1 MAFDILGL
9 PVAQQVTAV
18 YVAYFGRA
26 PDPVGLNFWID
37 EVNRGINELGKTPQ
51 QVLDDIS
58 ESFRLSEEAQDL
70 FPVVLQFPNLATEES
85 IREFVGD
92 VFQNLFN
99 RDPEPAGEDF
109 WTGVIQDRIDA
120 GINIGDILIDIIAGA
135 QNTEFGQDATTI
147 GNKIEAGNAYASL
160 FANEPEALWTVEG
173 DIEGARQVVA
183 GVDETD
189 ASVEAAEA
197 LAQQLLDENVANS
210 GEAFTLTSAADNL
223 TPDAAD
229 PANQTTDRND
239 SFDGV
244 VNDGGTSTFD
254 TEDTIDAGGGD
265 QDRLEVRIVDA
276 ADTGTTAAPD
286 LAGIERVFLENQ
298 DTAGDTFTLD
308 TLDVDGVQQFWSKES
323 LPNTD
328 TVLANVDTLAPTFGL
343 DAARGTYQVNFD
355 PAAVDGGTDALN
367 VAATN
372 GSDAVLQ
379 VSGGTGATQNVIE
392 TVALSSLG
400 TEANTVNLRAGTSLT
415 SLTVT
420 GAAALT
426 LVDGGDGFASLATV
440 DASGLNVASPGLD
453 IDLTGNDADLT
464 FTGGNGDDRVVLDK
478 DEADGDDSLDG
489 KDGTA
494 DIFALSLDDGQTAD
508 LANEGAGVSNFEVF
522 ELVSAQAGAKSVAAD
537 VNADFATLT
546 YSGADTA
553 DDSFAFTGL
562 AADST
567 LDLAAD
573 ADTVSAAIDSDTD
586 ADSVTAAL
594 AGGIEIATSLVLN
607 GFETVALQSDGGSAN
622 TIAELQAGAA
632 ETLGVTGDQDL
643 TLTSIADIDA
653 ETTEIDAEGFGGDLT
668 IGGLDEDLAA
678 FKGGDG
684 RNDVTVN
691 DGNID
696 ADAAFSAG
704 AGTED
709 ALRGTVGSG
718 AQGIVDITG
727 FETVALTSDGDFSMD
742 FRNAQDIETLR
753 VTDGGGNDIVTL
765 SRLNGD
771 GTGVEL
777 IDAFASVALGLEAGT
792 VHDVTLGGT
801 DFGGDL
807 SLDDAATTLNV
818 ETADNPQTID
828 ELDGVALTTVNV
840 TGDQDLVLGGTALAD
855 TVTTVD
861 AGGAA
866 GALTVD
872 LENTSGE
879 GTLIG
884 GAGNDT
890 LTGSA
895 QIDQITGGPGSD
907 VLDGDGGADEFVWT
921 AEALDSGDVAAGDE
935 DSLQTAGGSVQG
947 GEIVNFATGVEDA
960 LLIGGEAASAL
971 GDDTDLGDTFDADNN
986 IVFVD
991 AGGGNDLIQIDLN
1004 GDQAF
1009 NAADDFQITINDAD
1023 DNITGATYNAENDW
1037 IVLG

>member
-26 PDPVGLNFWID
+26 PDPFGLNFWID
-37 EVNRGINELGKTPQ
+37 EFNKGVNEEGKTPAR
-51 QVLDDIS
+51 VLDDIS
-58 ESFRLSEEAQDL
+58 ESFRLGEEAQAL

-85 IREFVGD
+85 IREFVRE

-109 WTGVIQDRIDA
+109 WTGVIQDRVEA
-120 GINIGDILIDIIAGA
+120 GINIGDILIDIVSGA
-135 QNTEFGQDATTI
+135 QNTELGQDATTI
-147 GNKIEAGNAYASL
+147 GNKIEAGATYASL
-160 FANEPEALWTVEG
+160 FANEPDALWTAEG

-183 GVDETD
+183 GVDETE
-189 ASVEAAEA
+189 ASVEAAGE
-197 LAQQLLDENVANS
+197 LAQQLVDENVANS
-210 GEAFTLTSAADNL
+210 GEDFILTAAADTL

-244 VNDGGTSTFD
+244 VNDAGTTTFD
-254 TEDTIDAGGGD
+254 TEDTIDAGGGE
-265 QDRLEVRIVDA
+265 QDRLEARIVDA
-276 ADTGTTAAPD
+276 ADTGTTAAPE

-298 DTAGDTFTLD
+298 DTDGDTFTLD
-308 TLDVDGVQQFWSKES
+308 TLKVDGVQQFWSKES

-328 TVLANVDTLAPTFGL
+328 TVVANLDALDPTFGL
-343 DAARGTYQVNFD
+343 DAARGIYQVNFD
-355 PAAVDGGTDALN
+355 PAAVDGGTDTMN

-379 VSGGTGATQNVIE
+379 VSDGAGATQSGIE

-400 TEANTVNLRAGTSLT
+400 TQANTVDLRAGTSLT
-415 SLTVT
+415 GLTVT

-426 LVDGGDGFASLATV
+426 LVDGDDGFANLASV
-440 DASGLNVASPGLD
+440 DASGLSVASPGLD

-464 FTGGNGDDRVVLDK
+464 FTGSDGDDRVLLDK

-494 DIFALSLDDGQTAD
+494 DVFALSLDDGQATD
-508 LANEGAGVSNFEVF
+508 LANEGAGVANFEVF
-522 ELVSAQAGAKSVAAD
+522 ELVSAQAGAKSVSAD
-537 VNADFATLT
+537 VDADFATLT

-553 DDSFAFTGL
+553 DDGFAFAGL

-567 LDLAAD
+567 LDLAGD
-573 ADTVSAAIDSDTD
+573 ADTVSAAIDTDTD

-594 AGGIEIATSLVLN
+594 AGGIEVATSLVLN
-607 GFETVALQSDGGSAN
+607 GFETVTLDSGGGSAN
-622 TIAELQAGAA
+622 TIAELQADAA

-643 TLTSIADIDA
+643 TLTSIADVDA
-653 ETTEIDAEGFGGDLT
+653 GASEIDAEGFAGDLT
-668 IGGLDEDLAA
+668 IGGLDEDIAA

-684 RNDVTVN
+684 RSDITVN
-691 DGNID
+691 DGNV
-696 ADAAFSAG
+696 AAGSSFSAG
-704 AGTED
+704 AGTD
-709 ALRGTVGSG
+709 DVLRGTTASG
-718 AQGIVDITG
+718 PQGIVDIAG
-727 FETVALTSDGDFSMD
+727 FETVALTSAGDFSMD

-753 VTDGGGNDIVTL
+753 VADGGGNDIVTL
-765 SRLNGD
+765 NRLNGD

-777 IDAFASVALGLEAGT
+777 IDAFASVTLGLETGT
-792 VHDVTLGGT
+792 THDVTLGGT
-801 DFGGDL
+801 DFAGDL
-807 SLDDAATTLNV
+807 TLDDAATTLNV
-818 ETADNPQTID
+818 ETADNAQTID
-828 ELDGVALTTVNV
+828 ELNGAALTTVNV
-840 TGDQDLVLGGTALAD
+840 TGDQDLVLGATALAE

-861 AGGAA
+861 AGGAT

-890 LTGSA
+890 LTGSG

-907 VLDGDGGADEFVWT
+907 VLDGDGGADAFVWT
-921 AEALDSGDVAAGDE
+921 AEALDSGDVAAGDD
-935 DSLQTAGGSVQG
+935 DSLQTSGGSVQG
-947 GEIVNFATGVEDA
+947 GEIVNFAAGVEDA
-960 LLIGGEAASAL
+960 LLIGGEAASDL
-971 GDDTDLGDTFDADNN
+971 GDDTDLGDTFAADNN

-991 AGGGNDLIQIDLN
+991 AGGGDDLIRIDLN

-1009 NAADDFQITINDAD
+1009 NAADDFQITIDDAD
-1023 DNITGATYNAENDW
+1023 DNVTAATYSAANDW